1 MVEICP
7 DLDRLFILSFF
18 NWLWSPQFVG
28 KYWIF
33 RKIFGWPQKS
43 EELSGIEISA
53 FYRKH
58 HKKSSPNFPL
68 PGTDKRQSFR
78 ALRPLSS
85 NYNSKCEFLFV
96 VVVVVKLMHNCHFVQ
111 LAVFVLKKFLFS
123 SRQQKSWLF
132 FDNQQPRSMS
142 PTLVQ
147 KQLLKMLLYF
157 HLGIF
162 IATQCLGDFLAA
174 IVALTYSILDCMDY
188 PGMTQYTGCF

>member
-1 MVEICP
+1 MVDIYPDFSIDYDPLSLLGSIGYLGRYLVGHKNLKNCRALKFLLSTENITRSLLPTFHCP
-7 DLDRLFILSFF
+7 EQIKDKVL
-18 NWLWSPQFVG
+18 
-28 KYWIF
+28 
-33 RKIFGWPQKS
+33 
-43 EELSGIEISA
+43 ELS
-53 FYRKH
+53 
-58 HKKSSPNFPL
+58 
-68 PGTDKRQSFR
+68 D
-78 ALRPLSS
+78 LSLQITIQ
-85 NYNSKCEFLFV
+85 NGNSYV
-96 VVVVVKLMHNCHFVQ
+96 VIVVVVVKLMHNCHFVQ

-142 PTLVQ
+142 PRKRLVQ